1 MRFPQADLNPLR
13 GEYTGVGRWMDVA
26 NPDRVEVVEWSA
38 FVDLDGRLVFA
49 GAVENV
55 GEEQFSLVDVVVRFY
70 AEDGA
75 LVEVV
80 NGAVSGRWVKPE
92 RMAVSGGYV
101 FVGGCWVWPAGRLL
115 SLELL
120 DVSYNELT
128 ALPAEVGD
136 LVNLK
141 TLNLSDNQLTSLPPE
156 IGELSSLGYLSVEQN
171 SFDLAST

>member
-92 RMAVSGGYV
+92 ARSPFRVDTY
-101 FVGGCWVWPAGRLL
+101 
-115 SLELL
+115 
-120 DVSYNELT
+120 
-128 ALPAEVGD
+128 LPADAGFGRYADVCFVVD
-136 LVNLK
+136 
-141 TLNLSDNQLTSLPPE
+141 
-156 IGELSSLGYLSVEQN
+156 
-171 SFDLAST
+171 